1 MRKGMALLLLMPLAA
16 FGAALEKYGTSA
28 YQPQETTQPAPKP
41 TLTRIREE
49 AQAAIEKFAT
59 LSADEKKSVR
69 AQLELK
75 RKEAEQAGNQE
86 AWLYFKLVLDGIGG
100 GK

>member
-1 MRKGMALLLLMPLAA
+1 MRKVMAVLLLVPPVA

-28 YQPQETTQPAPKP
+28 YPQETVQAAPEP
-41 TLTRIREE
+41 TLSQIREE
-49 AQAAIEKFAT
+49 AQAAIQKYAT

-75 RKEAEQAGNQE
+75 RKEAEQAGNHE

-100 GK
+100 GQ